1 MAYAQFHELS
11 SSGAFERQLQ
21 TASSTRKKE
30 KNNRKMRSGLEDKTA
45 EMLRV
50 QIDSITSV
58 TRTMDDDDEGET
70 ETGGMKTKNLEM
82 SETT

>member
-1 MAYAQFHELS
+1 MACAQFHELS

-58 TRTMDDDDEGET
+58 TRTMDDDDEGES